1 MLKDMLQIGKKKL
14 VKLLVKLKIQFL
26 GLMLLVTWMVKKLPE
41 VFTKKKCKKTGQEK
55 FRIEK
60 VLKRKSGKLYVKW
73 KGYYNRFNS
82 LINKT
87 DLICV

>member
-1 MLKDMLQIGKKKL
+1 MLQIGKKKL

-26 GLMLLVTWMVKKLPE
+26 GLMLWVTWMVKKLPE
-41 VFTKKKCKKTGQEK
+41 VFTKKNCKKTGQEK

-87 DLICV
+87 ELLCV